1 MTKNQNG
8 KKIEDRGKILLDT
21 TNQYIK
27 NEKSKNESEKI
38 LNIVGEKLKSRI
50 KSFTKKV
57 KDMTKALTPNLII
70 KKRVLFMHIIVL
82 KNKSKDGPLVSDHA
96 YTPISFLD

>member
-8 KKIEDRGKILLDT
+8 KKIEDRGEILLDT

-27 NEKSKNESEKI
+27 NEKTKNESENI
-38 LNIVGEKLKSRI
+38 LNIVGEKMKSRI

-70 KKRVLFMHIIVL
+70 KK
-82 KNKSKDGPLVSDHA
+82 SKERGIKR
-96 YTPISFLD
+96 YR

>member
-8 KKIEDRGKILLDT
+8 KKIEDRGEILLDT

-27 NEKSKNESEKI
+27 NEKSKNESENI

-57 KDMTKALTPNLII
+57 IDNYRDFNTKFDN
-70 KKRVLFMHIIVL
+70 KKKQGKGNQKV
-82 KNKSKDGPLVSDHA
+82 
-96 YTPISFLD
+96 